1 LGNSYTILKNKQTLY
16 SFMAESDDE
25 RKRIR
30 EQKRKELREQAE
42 TGEVATERAP
52 EEPVEIDG
60 QDHFQRVVSESDT
73 VLVDCYA
80 DWCGPCQMM
89 EPTIEAVAAESEAA
103 VAKVDVD
110 RHQQLASQL
119 GVRGVPTLLLYVDGE
134 AAERLVGAQDRETL
148 DRLLQQAG

>member
-1 LGNSYTILKNKQTLY
+1 
-16 SFMAESDDE
+16 MAESDDE

-30 EQKRKELREQAE
+30 EQKRKELRERAE
-42 TGEVATERAP
+42 TGGTDTERTVAP
-52 EEPVEIDG
+52 GEPVEIDS
-60 QDHFQRVVSESDT
+60 QDHFQQVVSENDT